1 MITCHEDSS
10 SISLCLSRPF
20 FLCVAFISSWLSS
33 GAKMAKEVLNC
44 ESSLLTI
51 FQKTHTHSIFHE
63 AQQWSVCIS
72 LDQTVIKD
80 PEMRFSWIIWVSP
93 AHYDKYFHEREAE
106 RDCLQ
111 AQRKRLCKDGDG
123 EQSEAA
129 TSQRMLAAPGS
140 WTSQGTSS
148 PLGSQRARSTADV
161 LITVQSYL
169 LWISSLQNHKRKVCV

>member
-33 GAKMAKEVLNC
+33 GAKMAKEVLVC

-51 FQKTHTHSIFHE
+51 FQKTHTHSICHE
-63 AQQWSVCIS
+63 AQRWSVCIS

-93 AHYDKYFHEREAE
+93 ILSQGSLKGKEGGRRES
-106 RDCLQ
+106 
-111 AQRKRLCKDGDG
+111 QRKRCCWL
-123 EQSEAA
+123 SR
-129 TSQRMLAAPGS
+129 QRKRAINQGMQVAPGRREDKETDS
-140 WTSQGTSS
+140 PRASREECSPAHTLRSEVYTRLLTS
-148 PLGSQRARSTADV
+148 
-161 LITVQSYL
+161 
-169 LWISSLQNHKRKVCV
+169 